1 MATIVSALGREP
13 QQSKHHESLEGLHH
27 RKCHRCYRKGRES
40 HQAPNST
47 FLREKYC
54 PDVHDFTG
62 LTTEPVREIMNEIV
76 NRTKKVGRE
85 GFQDTGIGDSQEFID
100 TALEALTADRL
111 IEVSASEPVPEDEDV
126 EEIVPENT
134 VSFDNVAEGFRLFKS
149 FFDFFYGPFYDMG
162 TERIWAW
169 TVL

>member
-27 RKCHRCYRKGRES
+27 RRCHRYRKGRES

-134 VSFDNVAEGFRLFKS
+134 VSFDNVAEGFHLFKS